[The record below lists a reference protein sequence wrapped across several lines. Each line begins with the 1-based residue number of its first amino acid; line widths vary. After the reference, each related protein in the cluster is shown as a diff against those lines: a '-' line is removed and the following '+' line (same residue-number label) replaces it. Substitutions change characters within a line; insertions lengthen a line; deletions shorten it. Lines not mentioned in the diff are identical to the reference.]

1 MQRLSNPRSVLSAV
15 SCIFFLE
22 FQGGATYRIFI
33 RSKVYSCLP
42 RLQFNTLILLYQE
55 CTTSYTP
62 PPPPLHQQLSSI
74 YIYNVG
80 CLHACMAPVLNLH
93 VNRFSFILL
102 LINAWP
108 DSLVNEQRVSC
119 LPWINCLYYI
129 TMNCS
134 IAQSCVHAL
143 SVFHICIVYW
153 HARFEVV

>member
-42 RLQFNTLILLYQE
+42 RLQFNTLTLIR
-55 CTTSYTP
+55 SV
-62 PPPPLHQQLSSI
+62 PLHTLPLPPSTPATEQHL
-74 YIYNVG
+74 YIQCRVS
-80 CLHACMAPVLNLH
+80 ACMHGTCFKP

-102 LINAWP
+102 SINAWP
-108 DSLVNEQRVSC
+108 GSLVNEQRVSC